1 MSLHKTVI
9 LWSAVHTQHS
19 FRALVGLWFIYCAK
33 CMLVAHNNNYAV
45 VAVCEEEL
53 YHVLVGMSG
62 LQ

>member
-1 MSLHKTVI
+1 
-9 LWSAVHTQHS
+9 
-19 FRALVGLWFIYCAK
+19 
-33 CMLVAHNNNYAV
+33 MLVAHNNNYAA